1 MANSLLFKSLAGIGG
16 VSAATGATIGI
27 PKLLEDKGELISE
40 LIKTKNP
47 DKRLITSQSLED
59 ADWKKSWED
68 YRKANKNAKNG
79 EDTFQLSD
87 WSPITTEITSTA
99 ASQSLLNACSSNS
112 KKRAVESSQL
122 YRDVLN
128 YCTRDTLISDLL
140 KESGRTPLLKSE
152 AATSPEWKKA
162 WESYRVANKDKS
174 EDAWKLQGF
183 DGQKNQ
189 EGQQAWDTFMNQC
202 ETNLKSKEISNSLL
216 LSQVKD
222 WCTK

>member
-1 MANSLLFKSLAGIGG
+1 MANSLLFKSLAGVGG
-16 VSAATGATIGI
+16 IAAATGAAIGI

-47 DKRLITSQSLED
+47 NKRLITSKSLED
-59 ADWKKSWED
+59 AD
-68 YRKANKNAKNG
+68 
-79 EDTFQLSD
+79 
-87 WSPITTEITSTA
+87 
-99 ASQSLLNACSSNS
+99 
-112 KKRAVESSQL
+112 
-122 YRDVLN
+122 
-128 YCTRDTLISDLL
+128 
-140 KESGRTPLLKSE
+140 
-152 AATSPEWKKA
+152 WKKA

-189 EGQQAWDTFMNQC
+189 EGQRAWDTFRTQC